1 MKERA
6 NILIVDDEEVVR
18 LAHYRSLTRAGF
30 HAEVARDGLEA
41 LHAMEQRFYDVVFL
55 DIRMPTLDGITVLR
69 EIRRKWPD
77 SEVIIITGYPTI
89 DTAKDAVRLGAYHY
103 LVKPVGPVDV
113 VQAAEDAMNYKSWA
127 LRTDPPA
134 RPITQLPDGQ
144 PWHGTS
150 PTGQTVRKI
159 ARQGGTS

>member
-89 DTAKDAVRLGAYHY
+89 DTAKDAVKNMKPDNMDSAKKVFEDSMSEAKDLYGDAQKKLGS
-103 LVKPVGPVDV
+103 LEID
-113 VQAAEDAMNYKSWA
+113 
-127 LRTDPPA
+127 
-134 RPITQLPDGQ
+134 
-144 PWHGTS
+144 TS
-150 PTGQTVRKI
+150 KI
-159 ARQGGTS
+159 PGMGN